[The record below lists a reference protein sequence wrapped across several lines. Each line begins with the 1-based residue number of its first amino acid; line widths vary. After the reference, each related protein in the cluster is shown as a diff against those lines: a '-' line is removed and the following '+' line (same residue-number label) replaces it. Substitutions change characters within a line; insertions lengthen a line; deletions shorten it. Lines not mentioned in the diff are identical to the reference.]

1 MRFTVQVISSHAVF
15 AASVA
20 AALLQDVS
28 LRRQIS
34 IRVTYWD
41 AVYDSRDPALF
52 LLDLCCPGPQPYAL
66 CKLLRLKHPACKFV
80 CLISP
85 EQAQEEYMLNLFF
98 AGVEGIVCLKRRW
111 RIQLRQAVRNV
122 TDGELCIPAVVL
134 QKYAQETKWLL
145 EANNGLNRLL
155 TAREIQV
162 AHLALRQF
170 STRAIASELGISP
183 RTVKFHVA
191 NIFLKTGARSC
202 HQLTTTASLRKGNST
217 PAPSHE
223 CHLTLPCRSQGEPTE
238 SSTVAAC
245 PSDSQ

>member
-15 AASVA
+15 AASVKA
-20 AALLQDVS
+20 AILQDVS

-34 IRVTYWD
+34 IRMTYWD
-41 AVYDSRDPALF
+41 AVCDSRVPALF
-52 LLDLCCPGPQPYAL
+52 VLDLCCPGPQPYAL
-66 CKLLRLKHPACKFV
+66 CKVLRLKYPACKFV

-85 EQAQEEYMLNLFF
+85 EQEQDEYMLNLFF
-98 AGVEGIVCLKRRW
+98 AGVEGIVCLKRGW
-111 RIQLRQAVRNV
+111 RPELRQGVRNV
-122 TDGELCIPAVVL
+122 MGGQLCVPAVVL
-134 QKYAQETKWLL
+134 QRYAKETKWLL

-155 TAREIQV
+155 TAREVQV

-202 HQLTTTASLRKGNST
+202 RQLATTGSLRSRNG
-217 PAPSHE
+217 
-223 CHLTLPCRSQGEPTE
+223 SQPPHMT
-238 SSTVAAC
+238 AA
-245 PSDSQ
+245 